1 MAGGANDTRGVPER
15 LLSLLDAF
23 DREGAGELSLADLVA
38 RTGLARSTAHRL
50 AGELV
55 AWGGLERT
63 ADGGYQLGRKLWRLG
78 SRNTAVRTLR
88 QVAHPFLEDL
98 LELTRQNVQLAVLD
112 RLAALYLERL
122 TTRDS
127 LVVLADVGRRLPLH
141 ATGVGLVLLAH
152 GPGTLLEEV
161 IAASPRRFLPG
172 TMTGGA
178 ELRTRLAEIRRLGIA
193 VTRDEMTAGAASAAA
208 PVRDA
213 GGAVVAAVSIIV
225 PSAAPMDPRYELA
238 VRLAAAGI
246 SRGLGWRPRASN
258 DGPDRA
264 DVDRASH

>member
-1 MAGGANDTRGVPER
+1 MAGGANDARGVPER

-23 DREGAGELSLADLVA
+23 DREGASELSLADLVA
-38 RTGLARSTAHRL
+38 RTGLPRSTAHRL
-50 AGELV
+50 AAELV

-63 ADGGYQLGRKLWRLG
+63 PEGGYQLGRKLWRLG
-78 SRNTAVRTLR
+78 TRNAAVRTLR

-98 LELTRQNVQLAVLD
+98 LDLTRQNVQLAVLD

-152 GPGTLLEEV
+152 GPDALLDEV
-161 IAASPRRFLPG
+161 LAAGPRRFLPG
-172 TMTGGA
+172 TMTGAA
-178 ELRTRLAEIRRLGIA
+178 ELRARLAEIRRHGIA
-193 VTRDEMTAGAASAAA
+193 VTRDEMTEGAASVAA
-208 PVRDA
+208 PVRDRRGQVA
-213 GGAVVAAVSIIV
+213 AAVSIIV
-225 PSAAPMDPRYELA
+225 PSAAPIDPRYELA

-246 SRGLGWRPRASN
+246 SRGLGWRPRS
-258 DGPDRA
+258 RA
-264 DVDRASH
+264 E